1 EDRRFL
7 TGRGRYVADF
17 ELGAAHAAFV
27 RSDLAHARI
36 TGIDTSEALQVP
48 GVLAVYTHADLEGPV
63 ADRLPVLVPS
73 DALVA
78 PRTQF
83 APAPRGFEWRFD
95 MQRSG
100 SMRLEARG
108 VVARY
113 DPAEDRLLI
122 HDSTQAPTGI
132 RFGLALLFG
141 MDLDRLHVVAPDVG
155 GGFGTKVIQF

>member
-1 EDRRFL
+1 MTTRLFGEPVERREDRRFL

-83 APAPRGFEWRFD
+83 ALARED
-95 MQRSG
+95 Q
-100 SMRLEARG
+100 EA
-108 VVARY
+108 
-113 DPAEDRLLI
+113 LI
-122 HDSTQAPTGI
+122 E
-132 RFGLALLFG
+132 FLKEL
-141 MDLDRLHVVAPDVG
+141 
-155 GGFGTKVIQF
+155 

>member
-1 EDRRFL
+1 MTTRLFGEPVERREDRRFL

-83 APAPRGFEWRFD
+83 A
-95 MQRSG
+95 
-100 SMRLEARG
+100 LAREEVCYAG
-108 VVARY
+108 EVVAMVVAR
-113 DPAEDRLLI
+113 DRYVAKTPRRWSR
-122 HDSTQAPTGI
+122 STMTRSRPWST
-132 RFGLALLFG
+132 
-141 MDLDRLHVVAPDVG
+141 
-155 GGFGTKVIQF
+155 